1 MSTTEHH
8 EYSTKLGHLR
18 FFKNVIPCLPMKHI
32 ILIALSL
39 SLFAFSLHA
48 TKPDNAGK
56 PDQQKTVQ
64 NQSNAHH
71 SDSDAVKSKDQQEKK
86 EKKEKKEKEA
96 KHSADDD
103 GLKIAQATM
112 SWTILNIILRSYL
125 EMGGNQLQI
134 FNGILLKVAAV
145 TIEPEEPGGGAI
157 ARAASGGIMGQC
169 SAVIEAA
176 RGALADAL
184 AGGAVSS
191 KAK

>member
-39 SLFAFSLHA
+39 SLFSFSLHA

-56 PDQQKTVQ
+56 HDQQKTVQ

-71 SDSDAVKSKDQQEKK
+71 SDSDAVKSKNQQEKK

-103 GLKIAQATM
+103 GVEDSAGYHELDDFEHHIEKLSGNGRKSTSDLQRYP
-112 SWTILNIILRSYL
+112 LEGRSGY
-125 EMGGNQLQI
+125 NR
-134 FNGILLKVAAV
+134 
-145 TIEPEEPGGGAI
+145 T
-157 ARAASGGIMGQC
+157 
-169 SAVIEAA
+169 
-176 RGALADAL
+176 
-184 AGGAVSS
+184 
-191 KAK
+191 

>member
-1 MSTTEHH
+1 MMEGLGMPEH
-8 EYSTKLGHLR
+8 
-18 FFKNVIPCLPMKHI
+18 F
-32 ILIALSL
+32 
-39 SLFAFSLHA
+39 
-48 TKPDNAGK
+48 
-56 PDQQKTVQ
+56 QKVFWSGYLDT
-64 NQSNAHH
+64 
-71 SDSDAVKSKDQQEKK
+71 
-86 EKKEKKEKEA
+86 
-96 KHSADDD
+96 
-103 GLKIAQATM
+103 
-112 SWTILNIILRSYL
+112 NIHL

-157 ARAASGGIMGQC
+157 ATAASGGIMGQC

>member
-71 SDSDAVKSKDQQEKK
+71 SDSDAVKSKNQQEKK

-96 KHSADDD
+96 KHSADND
-103 GLKIAQATM
+103 G
-112 SWTILNIILRSYL
+112 
-125 EMGGNQLQI
+125 
-134 FNGILLKVAAV
+134 V
-145 TIEPEEPGGGAI
+145 EETTGK
-157 ARAASGGIMGQC
+157 SNN
-169 SAVIEAA
+169 SDK
-176 RGALADAL
+176 ADAIRKE
-184 AGGAVSS
+184 AGKGSEAGQQNREAHSR
-191 KAK
+191 KWWKFWGEEE

>member
-18 FFKNVIPCLPMKHI
+18 FFKNVIPCRPMKHI

-103 GLKIAQATM
+103 G
-112 SWTILNIILRSYL
+112 
-125 EMGGNQLQI
+125 
-134 FNGILLKVAAV
+134 V
-145 TIEPEEPGGGAI
+145 EETTGKSNNSDKSDAI
-157 ARAASGGIMGQC
+157 RKEAGKGSETGQQHR
-169 SAVIEAA
+169 EAHS
-176 RGALADAL
+176 RKWWKFWGEEE
-184 AGGAVSS
+184 
-191 KAK
+191 